1 MTLYFTNRCHTPNCH
16 ILNNL
21 LRIKKNISLGSSFM
35 IAGFVGFN
43 QSQGKDWGISLL
55 NKVTSSTIRHL
66 FTRSES
72 VEVEVSCNPSSKL
85 LQGTIDSFK
94 MTGSGLVIRKDFRT
108 EEMSF
113 ETDAVSLDFSSVL
126 KGKIDLKQPTQ
137 AIAKVKLTEADLNR
151 SFEAELVRKQ
161 LENLSIPEL
170 GKISQGKP
178 VSFSNIQLKLLLDNR
193 IKISAK
199 AQWGNRSIPIG
210 LSCSLFVA
218 KRCKIKFENIQ
229 FEPENVPTSERQ
241 ISQQLTEA
249 LGKILNE
256 MVDLDRFDL
265 DGVKLRLN
273 RLETKGKSLLFSGYA
288 QIQRVPNQG

>member
-1 MTLYFTNRCHTPNCH
+1 MF
-16 ILNNL
+16 
-21 LRIKKNISLGSSFM
+21 G
-35 IAGFVGFN
+35 GFVGFN
-43 QSQGKDWGISLL
+43 QNQGKDWGINLL
-55 NKVTSSTIRHL
+55 NKVASSTIRHL

-113 ETDAVSLDFSSVL
+113 ETDAVALDFSSVL

-137 AIAKVKLTEADLNR
+137 AIAKVKLTEQDLNR
-151 SFEAELVRKQ
+151 SFEADLVRKR
-161 LENLSIPEL
+161 LENLSLPEL
-170 GKISQGKP
+170 AKISQGKP
-178 VSFSNIQLKLLLDNR
+178 VSFADIQLTLLPVNR
-193 IKISAK
+193 IKLVAK
-199 AQWGNRSIPIG
+199 ADWSDRTVPIG
-210 LSCSLFVA
+210 LSCAISVA
-218 KRCKIKFENIQ
+218 KRRKIKFENIQ
-229 FEPENVPTSERQ
+229 FEPENVPVSEQ
-241 ISQQLTEA
+241 KISQQLTEA

-273 RLETKGKSLLFSGYA
+273 RLETQGKSLLFSGYA